1 MINGLDQN
9 VKNPSCFLQRR
20 IEIVR
25 GAPHIGFS
33 EKFGILFQPA
43 RPPPQEPGGIGTPQ
57 TKQIITFFILGYSER
72 SISLMIFSYKF

>member
-9 VKNPSCFLQRR
+9 VKTPSYFLQRS

-33 EKFGILFQPA
+33 GRKIGILFQPA
-43 RPPPQEPGGIGTPQ
+43 GPPPQGPGGIGTSQ
-57 TKQIITFFILGYSER
+57 TKQVITFCILGYSER
-72 SISLMIFSYKF
+72 SICS